1 MADRDVDIEDD
12 LPIGVMLR
20 IPPFLKGHSHFS
32 LKDEVRPRRIAPVHT
47 HDERAIQRTKDHK
60 IL

>member
-1 MADRDVDIEDD
+1 MV
-12 LPIGVMLR
+12 LSHLCLTLMLEKTQTDKWQ
-20 IPPFLKGHSHFS
+20 ITVVFS
-32 LKDEVRPRRIAPVHT
+32 LKDEVHPRRIAPVHT